1 MNYSVALS
9 QIKHLSFRLIN
20 EITIGSKSYEETYF
34 KLKHFVNNS
43 NTKTAEK
50 IKKQINSNEPLI
62 KADKILSDCN
72 KYDIKI
78 VNEKSNYYPKL
89 LKECIDKPIVIYM
102 KGEINPNERELISVV
117 GTRNCTFYGLENC
130 YNIIS
135 EMSNYKIGVVSGL
148 AYGIDI
154 KAHIE
159 ANKLNIPNYAVLGS
173 GINNIYPKAHEK
185 YAKEIMKNGMIIS
198 EYPPFT
204 IPNQYN
210 FPKRNRIIAGMTKS
224 TIVIESSL
232 KGGAM
237 ITAKL
242 ANDYNRDVFAIPGAI
257 NQTQSKGCNWL
268 IFNHQAQLI
277 THPKDFLGI
286 LGVQKLDLKKNKINQ
301 NKSHHNLYD
310 FISRNPNSSFN
321 KIQSQIDIPTSELNA
336 ILMRMEIEEL
346 ILQLPGKIY
355 TIL

>member
-9 QIKHLSFRLIN
+9 QIKHLSFKLIN
-20 EITIGSKSYEETYF
+20 EITIGSNSYEETYF

-43 NTKTAEK
+43 NSKTAEK
-50 IKKQINSNEPLI
+50 IKKQINNNEPLI

-72 KYDIKI
+72 KYNIKI

-102 KGEINPNERELISVV
+102 KGEINPNEQELISVV

-135 EMSNYKIGVVSGL
+135 EINNYKIGIVSGL

-154 KAHIE
+154 KSHKE
-159 ANKLNIPNYAVLGS
+159 ANKLNIPNYAILGS

-204 IPNQYN
+204 VPNQYN

-257 NQTQSKGCNWL
+257 NQTQSQGCNQL

-277 THPKDFLGI
+277 THPRDFLEI